1 MSYQNFIPT
10 VWAEGIERQL
20 SQLNVFVEDCH
31 REYEGKVKKVGEAV
45 KINGIGRPTVHNVTR
60 ENRNNNI
67 PAVETLEDYSILMPI
82 DQMLVINYKIDDI
95 DEAQAKD
102 GIMAALQ
109 GETSEALNDEID
121 SYVAGLAKDS
131 TVKKL
136 DYFSATEKKI
146 SAANVLTALDDAFKT
161 LIKNNVK
168 TSSKIVATVDPDFYI
183 IFKNKYLNM
192 ATDNVAEFK
201 NGKVGTYN
209 TMTIKMSNNVA
220 KDGANSLIMV
230 RTKKA
235 IAFARPFTHL
245 EAYRPE
251 SGFADAIKGYT
262 IFGAKV
268 IRPKEIVVIKAAY

>member
-20 SQLNVFVEDCH
+20 TQLNVFVEDCH
-31 REYEGKVKKVGEAV
+31 REYEGKVKNLGEAV
-45 KINGIGRPTVHNVTR
+45 KINGVGRPSVHKISR
-60 ENRNNNI
+60 ENRNKDI

-82 DQMLVINYKIDDI
+82 NQMLVINYKIDDI

-121 SYVAGLAKDS
+121 SYVAGLALDKTIAKIDYS
-131 TVKKL
+131 T
-136 DYFSATEKKI
+136 KKI
-146 SAANVLTALDDAFKT
+146 SEDTVLTALDDAYKA
-161 LIKNNVK
+161 LLKNNVK
-168 TSSKIVATVDPDFYI
+168 TTTKVVATVDIDFYFH
-183 IFKNKYLNM
+183 FKNKYLKL
-192 ATDNVAEFK
+192 ATDNVTEFK

-220 KDGANSLIMV
+220 KDANGISHIMV
-230 RTKKA
+230 RTTRA
-235 IAFARPFTHL
+235 VAFARPFTHL

-251 SGFADAIKGYT
+251 KGFADAIKGYT
-262 IFGAKV
+262 IFDAKV

>member
-1 MSYQNFIPT
+1 MSYQNFVPT

-20 SQLNVFVEDCH
+20 AQNNVFVEDCH
-31 REYEGKVKKVGEAV
+31 REYEGKVKNLGESV
-45 KINGIGRPTVHNVTR
+45 KINGVGRPSVHKVTR
-60 ENRNNNI
+60 ENRNNDI
-67 PAVETLEDYSILMPI
+67 PEVETLEDYSILMPI

-121 SYVAGLAKDS
+121 SYVAGLAADKL
-131 TVKKL
+131 VQKL
-136 DYFSATEKKI
+136 DYTTKKI
-146 SAANVLTALDDAFKT
+146 SEDTVLTALDEAYKT

-168 TSSKIVATVDPDFYI
+168 TSTKIVATVDPDFYI
-183 IFKNKYLNM
+183 HFKNKYLKL
-192 ATDNVAEFK
+192 ATDNVTEFK

-220 KDGANSLIMV
+220 KDGSGNSLIMV
-230 RTKKA
+230 RTTKA

-251 SGFADAIKGYT
+251 KSFADAIKGYT

-268 IRPKEIVVIKAAY
+268 IRPKEIVAIKAAY

>member
-20 SQLNVFVEDCH
+20 TQLNVFVEDCH
-31 REYEGKVKKVGEAV
+31 REYEGKVKNLGEAV
-45 KINGIGRPTVHNVTR
+45 KINGVGRPSVHKISR
-60 ENRNNNI
+60 ENRNSDI

-82 DQMLVINYKIDDI
+82 NQMLVINYKIDDI

-121 SYVAGLAKDS
+121 SYVAGLALDKTIAKIDYS
-131 TVKKL
+131 T
-136 DYFSATEKKI
+136 KKI
-146 SAANVLTALDDAFKT
+146 SEDTVLTALDDAYKA
-161 LIKNNVK
+161 LLKNNVK
-168 TSSKIVATVDPDFYI
+168 TTTKVVATVDIDFYFH
-183 IFKNKYLNM
+183 FKNKYLKL

-220 KDGANSLIMV
+220 KDTNGISHIMV
-230 RTKKA
+230 RTTRA
-235 IAFARPFTHL
+235 VAFARPFTHL

-251 SGFADAIKGYT
+251 KGFADAIKGYT
-262 IFGAKV
+262 IFDAKV

>member
-20 SQLNVFVEDCH
+20 TQLNVFVEDCH
-31 REYEGKVKKVGEAV
+31 REYEGKVKNLGEAV
-45 KINGIGRPTVHNVTR
+45 KINGVGRPSVHKISR
-60 ENRNNNI
+60 ENRNKDI

-82 DQMLVINYKIDDI
+82 NQMLVINYKIDDI

-121 SYVAGLAKDS
+121 SYVAGLALDKTIAKIDYS
-131 TVKKL
+131 T
-136 DYFSATEKKI
+136 KKI
-146 SAANVLTALDDAFKT
+146 SEDTVLTALDDAYKA
-161 LIKNNVK
+161 LLKNNVK
-168 TSSKIVATVDPDFYI
+168 TTTKVVATVDIDFYFH
-183 IFKNKYLNM
+183 FKNKYLKL
-192 ATDNVAEFK
+192 ATDNVTEFK

-220 KDGANSLIMV
+220 KDTNGISHIMV
-230 RTKKA
+230 RTTRA
-235 IAFARPFTHL
+235 VAFARPFTHL

-251 SGFADAIKGYT
+251 KGFADAIKGYT
-262 IFGAKV
+262 IFDAKV

>member
-1 MSYQNFIPT
+1 MSYQNFVPT

-60 ENRNNNI
+60 ENRNKDI

-121 SYVAGLAKDS
+121 SYVAGLAKEN

-146 SAANVLTALDDAFKT
+146 SEANVLTALAAQSTVAICSSVNVPT
-161 LIKNNVK
+161 LVTN
-168 TSSKIVATVDPDFYI
+168 P
-183 IFKNKYLNM
+183 
-192 ATDNVAEFK
+192 
-201 NGKVGTYN
+201 
-209 TMTIKMSNNVA
+209 A
-220 KDGANSLIMV
+220 KPVPS
-230 RTKKA
+230 
-235 IAFARPFTHL
+235 
-245 EAYRPE
+245 
-251 SGFADAIKGYT
+251 
-262 IFGAKV
+262 FGN
-268 IRPKEIVVIKAAY
+268 

>member
-20 SQLNVFVEDCH
+20 TQLNVFVEDCH
-31 REYEGKVKKVGEAV
+31 REYEGKVKNLGEAV
-45 KINGIGRPTVHNVTR
+45 KINGVGRPSVHKISR
-60 ENRNNNI
+60 ENRNKDI

-82 DQMLVINYKIDDI
+82 NQMLVINYKIDDI

-121 SYVAGLAKDS
+121 SYVANLALDKTIAKIDYS
-131 TVKKL
+131 T
-136 DYFSATEKKI
+136 KKI
-146 SAANVLTALDDAFKT
+146 SEDTVLTALDDAYKA
-161 LIKNNVK
+161 LLKNNVK
-168 TSSKIVATVDPDFYI
+168 TTTKVVATVDIDFYFH
-183 IFKNKYLNM
+183 FKNKYLKL
-192 ATDNVAEFK
+192 ATDNVTEFK

-220 KDGANSLIMV
+220 KDTNGISHIMV
-230 RTKKA
+230 RTTRA
-235 IAFARPFTHL
+235 VAFARPFTHL

-251 SGFADAIKGYT
+251 KGFADAIKGYT
-262 IFGAKV
+262 IFDAKV

>member
-1 MSYQNFIPT
+1 MSYQNFVPT

-20 SQLNVFVEDCH
+20 AQNNVFVEDCH
-31 REYEGKVKKVGEAV
+31 REYEGKVKNLGESV
-45 KINGIGRPTVHNVTR
+45 KINGVGRPSVHKVTR
-60 ENRNNNI
+60 ENRNNDI

-121 SYVAGLAKDS
+121 SYVAGLAADK
-131 TVKKL
+131 VVQKL
-136 DYFSATEKKI
+136 DYTTKKI
-146 SAANVLTALDDAFKT
+146 SEDTVLTALDEAYKT

-168 TSSKIVATVDPDFYI
+168 TSTKIVATVDPDFYI
-183 IFKNKYLNM
+183 HFKNKYLKL
-192 ATDNVAEFK
+192 ATDNVTEFK

-220 KDGANSLIMV
+220 KDTSGNSLIMV
-230 RTKKA
+230 RTTKA

-251 SGFADAIKGYT
+251 KSFADAIKGYT

-268 IRPKEIVVIKAAY
+268 IRPKEIVAIKAAY

>member
-20 SQLNVFVEDCH
+20 TQLNVFVEDCH
-31 REYEGKVKKVGEAV
+31 REYEGKVKNLGEAV
-45 KINGIGRPTVHNVTR
+45 KINGVGRPSVHKISR
-60 ENRNNNI
+60 ENRNSDI

-82 DQMLVINYKIDDI
+82 NQMLVINYKIDDI

-121 SYVAGLAKDS
+121 SYVANLALDKTIAKIDYS
-131 TVKKL
+131 T
-136 DYFSATEKKI
+136 KKI
-146 SAANVLTALDDAFKT
+146 SEDTVLTALDDAYKA
-161 LIKNNVK
+161 LLKNNVK
-168 TSSKIVATVDPDFYI
+168 TTTKVVATVDIDFYFH
-183 IFKNKYLNM
+183 FKNKYLKL

-220 KDGANSLIMV
+220 KDTNGISHIMV
-230 RTKKA
+230 RTTRA
-235 IAFARPFTHL
+235 VAFARPFTHL

-251 SGFADAIKGYT
+251 KGFADAIKGYT
-262 IFGAKV
+262 IFDAKV

>member
-20 SQLNVFVEDCH
+20 TQLNVFVEDCH
-31 REYEGKVKKVGEAV
+31 REYEGKVKNLGEAV
-45 KINGIGRPTVHNVTR
+45 KINGVGRPTVHHISR
-60 ENRNNNI
+60 ANRNAEI
-67 PAVETLEDYSILMPI
+67 PSVETLEDYSILMPI
-82 DQMLVINYKIDDI
+82 NQMLVINYKIDDI

-102 GIMAALQ
+102 GIMSALQ

-121 SYVAGLAKDS
+121 TYVAGLAKS
-131 TVKKL
+131 TTVKQL
-136 DYFSATEKKI
+136 DYTGSNKITED
-146 SAANVLTALDDAFKT
+146 NVLKALDEAFKA

-168 TSSKIVATVDPDFYI
+168 TSTKIVATVDPDFYI
-183 IFKNKYLNM
+183 HFKNKYLNL
-192 ATDNVAEFK
+192 ATNNVEEFK

-220 KDGANSLIMV
+220 SDTSNNRYIMV

-251 SGFADAIKGYT
+251 KSFADAIKGYT
-262 IFGAKV
+262 IYDAQI

>member
-20 SQLNVFVEDCH
+20 TQLNVFVEDCH
-31 REYEGKVKKVGEAV
+31 REYEGKVKNLGEAV
-45 KINGIGRPTVHNVTR
+45 KINGVGRPSVHKISR
-60 ENRNNNI
+60 ENRNNDI

-82 DQMLVINYKIDDI
+82 NQMLVINYKIDDI

-121 SYVAGLAKDS
+121 SYVAGLA
-131 TVKKL
+131 L
-136 DYFSATEKKI
+136 DKTIAKIDYSVTKI
-146 SAANVLTALDDAFKT
+146 SENTVLTALDDAYKA
-161 LIKNNVK
+161 LLKNNVK
-168 TSSKIVATVDPDFYI
+168 TTTKVVATVDIDFYFH
-183 IFKNKYLNM
+183 FKNKYLKL
-192 ATDNVAEFK
+192 ATDNVTEFK

-220 KDGANSLIMV
+220 KDANGVSHIMV
-230 RTKKA
+230 RTTRA
-235 IAFARPFTHL
+235 VAFARPFTHL

-251 SGFADAIKGYT
+251 KGFADAIKGYT
-262 IFGAKV
+262 IFDAKV

>member
-1 MSYQNFIPT
+1 MSYQNFVPT

-20 SQLNVFVEDCH
+20 TQLNVFVEDCH
-31 REYEGKVKKVGEAV
+31 REYEGTVKKIGESV
-45 KINGIGRPTVHNVTR
+45 KINGVGRPTVHNIAR
-60 ENRNNNI
+60 ENRNDDI
-67 PAVETLEDYSILMPI
+67 PDVETLEDYSILMPI

-121 SYVAGLAKDS
+121 SYVAGLAKEK
-131 TVKKL
+131 TVHKI
-136 DYFSATEKKI
+136 DYTTKKI
-146 SAANVLTALDDAFKT
+146 SEDTVLTALDDAFKY

-183 IFKNKYLNM
+183 HFKNKYLKL
-192 ATDNVAEFK
+192 ATDNVTEFK

-251 SGFADAIKGYT
+251 KGFADAIKGYT

-268 IRPKEIVVIKAAY
+268 IRPKEIVAIKAAY

>member
-20 SQLNVFVEDCH
+20 TQLNVFVEDCH
-31 REYEGKVKKVGEAV
+31 REYEGKVKNLGEAV
-45 KINGIGRPTVHNVTR
+45 KINGVGRPSVHKISR
-60 ENRNNNI
+60 ENRNNDI

-82 DQMLVINYKIDDI
+82 NQMLVINYKIDDI

-121 SYVAGLAKDS
+121 SYVANLALDKTIAKIDYS
-131 TVKKL
+131 T
-136 DYFSATEKKI
+136 KKI
-146 SAANVLTALDDAFKT
+146 SEDTVLAALDDAYKA
-161 LIKNNVK
+161 LLKNNVK
-168 TSSKIVATVDPDFYI
+168 TTTKVVATVDIDFYFH
-183 IFKNKYLNM
+183 FKNKYLKL

-220 KDGANSLIMV
+220 KDTNGISHIMV
-230 RTKKA
+230 RTTRA
-235 IAFARPFTHL
+235 VAFARPFTHL

-251 SGFADAIKGYT
+251 KGFADAIKGYT
-262 IFGAKV
+262 IFDAKV

>member
-20 SQLNVFVEDCH
+20 TQLNVFVEDCH
-31 REYEGKVKKVGEAV
+31 REYEGKVKNLGEAV
-45 KINGIGRPTVHNVTR
+45 KINGVGRPSVHKISR
-60 ENRNNNI
+60 ENRNSDI

-82 DQMLVINYKIDDI
+82 NQMLVINYKIDDI

-121 SYVAGLAKDS
+121 SYVANLALDKTIAKIDYS
-131 TVKKL
+131 T
-136 DYFSATEKKI
+136 KKI
-146 SAANVLTALDDAFKT
+146 SEDTVLTALDDAYKA
-161 LIKNNVK
+161 LLKNNVK
-168 TSSKIVATVDPDFYI
+168 TTTKVVATVDIDFYFH
-183 IFKNKYLNM
+183 FKNKYLKL

-220 KDGANSLIMV
+220 KDTNGISHIMV
-230 RTKKA
+230 RTTRA
-235 IAFARPFTHL
+235 VAFARPFTHL

-251 SGFADAIKGYT
+251 KGFADAIKGYT
-262 IFGAKV
+262 IFDAKI